1 MVPTQ
6 EVKEPMYDK
15 QPNLRLRL
23 MAERLRLTPDSR
35 PRNRQVAKI
44 AAHHIPARE
53 RQNVGRVV
61 FAHELAVQP
70 PQLAV
75 ARDAD
80 GQLCWSPERWQR
92 SRNRR
97 LRCSPRQYSA
107 QKGRRHRCPDRLHH
121 LDVDPPA
128 PASPAT
134 RRHWREL
141 WPDNC
146 PLVIST
152 LAFLHGRLALAL
164 ILFAAILG
172 VWGSG
177 GFLLRR
183 QVSPGFRS
191 SYVLMI
197 ALTALQGLIGL
208 VLITMTRPHEL
219 VHVVYGAFAIVFLPG
234 VYFWAAR
241 GSRVREAAFMAASC
255 WIVAIAYGR
264 GILTGA

>member
-6 EVKEPMYDK
+6 EVKEPMYDE
-15 QPNLRLRL
+15 QANLRLGL
-23 MAERLRLTPDSR
+23 MPERVRLTLDSR
-35 PRNRQVAKI
+35 PRHRQVAKI
-44 AAHHIPARE
+44 AARRIPARE
-53 RQNVGRVV
+53 RQDVGRVV
-61 FAHELAVQP
+61 FAHEPAVQP

-80 GQLCWSPERWQR
+80 GQHRRSRDRRQR
-92 SRNRR
+92 SLNGR
-97 LRCSPRQYSA
+97 LRCSPSHYSA
-107 QKGRRHRCPDRLHH
+107 QKGRRHRRPDRLHN
-121 LDVDPPA
+121 LDVNAHPPA
-128 PASPAT
+128 LPGT
-134 RRHWREL
+134 RRHGREL

-172 VWGSG
+172 VWGSA

-197 ALTALQGLIGL
+197 ALTAVQGLLGL